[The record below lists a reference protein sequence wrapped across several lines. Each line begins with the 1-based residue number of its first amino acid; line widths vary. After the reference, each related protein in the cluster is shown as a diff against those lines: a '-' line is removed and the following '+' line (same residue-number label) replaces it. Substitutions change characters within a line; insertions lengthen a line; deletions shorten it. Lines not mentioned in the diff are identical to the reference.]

1 MSLQED
7 SLIHAS
13 PPSRLPPARVASSP
27 KLMLLPASPSAGVP
41 KESSAL
47 ARLAVPRLKCLT
59 TAEMAAKCER
69 GECYNCTEKFSCEH
83 LNVCP
88 MKGIYLLQMTDND
101 INVTDEE
108 DDPRISLHTIT
119 DVSPVDMTQLQ
130 VRIGETLLGP

>member
-1 MSLQED
+1 
-7 SLIHAS
+7 
-13 PPSRLPPARVASSP
+13 
-27 KLMLLPASPSAGVP
+27 
-41 KESSAL
+41 
-47 ARLAVPRLKCLT
+47 
-59 TAEMAAKCER
+59 
-69 GECYNCTEKFSCEH
+69 
-83 LNVCP
+83 

>member
-1 MSLQED
+1 
-7 SLIHAS
+7 
-13 PPSRLPPARVASSP
+13 
-27 KLMLLPASPSAGVP
+27 
-41 KESSAL
+41 
-47 ARLAVPRLKCLT
+47 
-59 TAEMAAKCER
+59 MAAKCKR